1 LSSPLTNLEERIAKL
16 EAAGEEVRAATREA
30 HEATKALR
38 QAGKEVRD
46 LLAVEPT
53 KAVADVIE
61 EAVKV
66 GLDGFADSIGKARD
80 DAIARTH
87 RSFDE
92 LAGILLGYE
101 RRDED
106 SIIEAFAKRVG
117 IEGICPRCKGT
128 AAVRRYAIEVAALD
142 VDERPIDGKPYAV
155 LERYLCARR
164 QHYGTRV
171 VGFLEE
177 RRLEAELG
185 EVEARRHAVT
195 ELEEVDR

>member
-16 EAAGEEVRAATREA
+16 EAAVEEVRAATREA

-53 KAVADVIE
+53 KAVAAVIE

-117 IEGICPRCKGT
+117 IEGTCPRCKGT
-128 AAVRRYAIEVAALD
+128 
-142 VDERPIDGKPYAV
+142 V

-177 RRLEAELG
+177 RRLEVELG